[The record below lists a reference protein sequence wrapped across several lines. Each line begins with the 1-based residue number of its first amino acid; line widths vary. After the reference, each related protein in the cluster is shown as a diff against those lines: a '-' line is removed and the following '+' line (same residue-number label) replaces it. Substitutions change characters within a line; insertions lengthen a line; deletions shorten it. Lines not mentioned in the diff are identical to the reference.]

1 MRVKFITLGCKV
13 NQYETQALMEEF
25 QREGFE
31 VTSQEADIYVVNT
44 CTVTH
49 RADRKSE
56 KALLKAKREKPC
68 AKLVALGCFAHP
80 ENRERLK
87 RLGADYIVPQEK
99 KPHLV
104 DIILGRKNSSKS
116 IWSFKITSFFNRRAF
131 LKIQDGCDN
140 FCSFCKIPY
149 LRGAPLSRPKD
160 DILNEA
166 ETLSLKH
173 PEIVLCGT
181 NIALYG
187 KDLSFKENLTSLSK
201 DILKIKNLRR
211 MRFSSLEPLGLDSEF
226 FSLFENEKVCPHL
239 HLPFQSGDDRILKLM
254 NKKETVAFYLD
265 AVERVRK
272 INPLLAIS
280 CDIMIGFPS
289 EDDDSF
295 SRTLDFL
302 KKVRP
307 MRMHIFRFSP
317 REFTIFKES
326 EVRDEKKIKLRYR
339 VLKDMAEE
347 FSYQYKKQFL
357 HRTLYMVTE
366 ERRCGLTSGYT
377 ENYIRVFIEER
388 LPLGEIVKI
397 RVTKVDKEK
406 VYGELTK

>member
-31 VTSQEADIYVVNT
+31 ATPHQADLCIVNT

-49 RADRKSE
+49 RADKKSE
-56 KALLKAKREKPC
+56 KALLKAKKENPC

-87 RLGADYIVPQEK
+87 RLGVDYVVSQEE

-104 DIILGRKNSSKS
+104 DIILGRKNFSKS
-116 IWSFKITSFFNRRAF
+116 IWSLKITSFFNRRAF

-149 LRGAPLSRPKD
+149 LRGAPSSRPKE
-160 DILNEA
+160 DILREA
-166 ETLSLKH
+166 ERLSLKH

-187 KDLSFKENLTSLSK
+187 KDLSFKESLVSLTK
-201 DILKIKNLRR
+201 EILKIRSLGRI
-211 MRFSSLEPLGLDSEF
+211 RFSSLEPWEVNSDF
-226 FSLFENEKVCPHL
+226 FSFFKSENVCPHL
-239 HLPFQSGDDRILKLM
+239 HFPFQSGDDRILKLM
-254 NKKETVAFYLD
+254 NKKETVTFYLD
-265 AVERVRK
+265 TVERVRK

-280 CDIMIGFPS
+280 CDIMVGFPS
-289 EDDDSF
+289 EDENSF
-295 SRTLDFL
+295 SRTLEFL

-317 REFTIFKES
+317 REFTVFKKS
-326 EVRDEKKIKLRYR
+326 EVKDERKIKLRYK
-339 VLKDMAEE
+339 VLKEMAEE
-347 FSYQYKKQFL
+347 FSYQYKRQFL
-357 HRTLYMVTE
+357 HQTLHMVTE
-366 ERRCGLTSGYT
+366 EVSCGLTSGYT
-377 ENYIRVFIEER
+377 ENYIKVFVDEK

-397 RVTKVDKEK
+397 KVTRVDREK
-406 VYGELTK
+406 VYGKLAK